1 MLLLHW
7 YLTENQKGP
16 FRTTINCY
24 QLLQVTLILLAF
36 RLLFLKGNRYMT
48 NYKKKPKVSLEVIKA
63 ALLIHLL
70 FHSTAERKCFQ
81 STVFSTVNRP
91 SWNNTLFLLRR

>member
-24 QLLQVTLILLAF
+24 QLLLVTLILLAF

-48 NYKKKPKVSLEVIKA
+48 NYKKNKSKLGGHKGCTPNPFVVPQY
-63 ALLIHLL
+63 
-70 FHSTAERKCFQ
+70 C
-81 STVFSTVNRP
+81 
-91 SWNNTLFLLRR
+91 

>member
-48 NYKKKPKVSLEVIKA
+48 NYKKNQK
-63 ALLIHLL
+63 
-70 FHSTAERKCFQ
+70 
-81 STVFSTVNRP
+81 
-91 SWNNTLFLLRR
+91 